1 MVKNKKWQKSTKIS
15 KKVLTL
21 FSKKGIISLRFKQ
34 KPLKKGRN
42 EKKVKKYKKIY
53 WHKSRKMVY
62 YLLHLRKNSREKRR
76 EFFENWAKRQFE

>member
-42 EKKVKKYKKIY
+42 KKSKKI
-53 WHKSRKMVY
+53 
-62 YLLHLRKNSREKRR
+62 
-76 EFFENWAKRQFE
+76 